1 MEEMT
6 KAEVQDI
13 KMETQG
19 IFKSARIKKTLNSG
33 DTPLAKQLASNDL
46 AGITPEELHTK
57 TVLDITKPNLDILFV
72 GINPGYH
79 SALTGHHYSG
89 TGKYLM
95 MFEGYFY
102 LKETTSGL
110 VCTHRGWFPS
120 LSLPIGT
127 EKYFNMA
134 SGYVTLSRE
143 QQLLDRISAPPKFE
157 KAADVL

>member
-19 IFKSARIKKTLNSG
+19 IFKGARIKNIRNSG

-89 TGKYLM
+89 TGKCLM
-95 MFEGYFY
+95 TFEGYFY

-110 VCTHRGWFPS
+110 VCTHRG
-120 LSLPIGT
+120 
-127 EKYFNMA
+127 
-134 SGYVTLSRE
+134 
-143 QQLLDRISAPPKFE
+143 
-157 KAADVL
+157 

>member
-6 KAEVQDI
+6 KIEEQDT

-19 IFKSARIKKTLNSG
+19 NISFFFAIMQNKTLLG

-89 TGKYLM
+89 TGKRALTVQC
-95 MFEGYFY
+95 E
-102 LKETTSGL
+102 
-110 VCTHRGWFPS
+110 
-120 LSLPIGT
+120 I
-127 EKYFNMA
+127 
-134 SGYVTLSRE
+134 
-143 QQLLDRISAPPKFE
+143 
-157 KAADVL
+157 